1 MTILLAGGS
10 GLIGTELTR
19 SLIADGHV
27 VRRLVRRPTR
37 RADEIEW
44 HPERHDVPP
53 SALAGVGAVVC
64 LSGVGVGDHR
74 WTRSYKRAIRSSRL
88 DPVTTLART
97 IADADREHRPSLVCA
112 SAIGYYGDTGDRVV
126 DESAPSGTGFL
137 AELCSDWEAAAE
149 PARQAGA
156 RVVHLR
162 TGVVL
167 SPHGGLL
174 ARLRPIVRMGV
185 GGRLGTGRQF
195 VAWISLADTV
205 AAIAYLIDSDLDG
218 PVNLTAPNP
227 VRNSELVADL
237 ARLLKRPAVIPV
249 PKFALRLVVGGL
261 AGEALGGQ
269 RALPARLSAGQ
280 FEFRYP
286 TLHEA
291 LRAAL
296 GEEPA

>member
-1 MTILLAGGS
+1 VTILLAGGS
-10 GLIGTELTR
+10 GLIGTELAR

-44 HPERHDVPP
+44 RPERHDVPG
-53 SALAGVGAVVC
+53 SALAGVSAVVC

-74 WTRSYKRAIRSSRL
+74 WTQSYKRAIRSSRL
-88 DPVTTLART
+88 DPVATLARA
-97 IADADREHRPSLVCA
+97 IAAAEHRPSLICA

-126 DESAPSGTGFL
+126 DESAPGGVGFL
-137 AELCSDWEAAAE
+137 AELCDDWEAAAE
-149 PARQAGA
+149 PARQAGT

-167 SPHGGLL
+167 SPHGGLI
-174 ARLRPIVRMGV
+174 ARLRPFVRMGV

-205 AAIAYLIDSDLDG
+205 AAIAFLIDSNLDG

-227 VRNSELVADL
+227 VRNSELVAGL
-237 ARLLKRPAVIPV
+237 ARLLNRPAVIPV
-249 PKFALRLVVGGL
+249 PKFALRLVVGEL

-269 RALPARLSAGQ
+269 RAIPARLSAAG
-280 FEFRYP
+280 FEFRHP
-286 TLHEA
+286 TLDEA
-291 LRAAL
+291 LRATLPVA
-296 GEEPA
+296 

>member
-10 GLIGTELTR
+10 GLLGTELAR

-27 VRRLVRRPTR
+27 VRRLVRRPAR

-44 HPERHDVPP
+44 HPERHDVPA
-53 SALAGVGAVVC
+53 SALAGVSAVVC
-64 LSGVGVGDHR
+64 LSGVGLGDHR
-74 WTRSYKRAIRSSRL
+74 WTQSYKRAIRSSRL
-88 DPVTTLART
+88 DPVSTLAGA
-97 IADADREHRPSLVCA
+97 IASGDHRPSLICA
-112 SAIGYYGDTGDRVV
+112 SAIGYYGDTGERVV
-126 DESAPSGTGFL
+126 DESAPSGAGFV

-174 ARLRPIVRMGV
+174 GRLRPIMRMGV

-205 AAIAYLIDSDLDG
+205 AAIAVLMDSDLDG

-227 VRNSELVADL
+227 VRNSELVDGI
-237 ARLLKRPAVIPV
+237 ARLVKRPAVIPV

>member
-10 GLIGTELTR
+10 GLIGTELAR

-44 HPERHDVPP
+44 RPERHDVPG
-53 SALAGVGAVVC
+53 SALAGVSAVVC

-74 WTRSYKRAIRSSRL
+74 WTQSYKRAIRSSRL
-88 DPVTTLART
+88 DPVTTLARA
-97 IADADREHRPSLVCA
+97 IAAAEHRPSLICA

-126 DESAPSGTGFL
+126 DESAPGGVGFL
-137 AELCSDWEAAAE
+137 AELCDDWEAAAE

-167 SPHGGLL
+167 SPHGGLI
-174 ARLRPIVRMGV
+174 ARLRPFVRMGV

-205 AAIAYLIDSDLDG
+205 AAIAFLIDSNLDG

-227 VRNSELVADL
+227 VRNSELVAGL
-237 ARLLKRPAVIPV
+237 ARLLNRPAVIPV
-249 PKFALRLVVGGL
+249 PKFALRLVVGEL

-269 RALPARLSAGQ
+269 RAIPARLSAAG
-280 FEFRYP
+280 FEFRHP
-286 TLHEA
+286 TLDEA
-291 LRAAL
+291 LRATLPVA
-296 GEEPA
+296 

>member
-10 GLIGTELTR
+10 GLIGTELAR

-44 HPERHDVPP
+44 RPERHDVPG
-53 SALAGVGAVVC
+53 SALAGVSAVVC

-74 WTRSYKRAIRSSRL
+74 WTQSYKRAIRSSRL
-88 DPVTTLART
+88 DPVTTLARA
-97 IADADREHRPSLVCA
+97 IAAAEHRPSLICA

-126 DESAPSGTGFL
+126 DESAPGGVGFL
-137 AELCSDWEAAAE
+137 AELCDDWEAAAE

-167 SPHGGLL
+167 SPHGGLI
-174 ARLRPIVRMGV
+174 ARLRPFVRMGV

-205 AAIAYLIDSDLDG
+205 AAIAFLIHSDLDG
-218 PVNLTAPNP
+218 PINLTAPNP
-227 VRNSELVADL
+227 VRNSELVASL
-237 ARLLKRPAVIPV
+237 ARLLNRPAMIPV
-249 PKFALRLVVGGL
+249 PKFALRLVVGEL

-269 RALPARLSAGQ
+269 RAIPARLSAAG
-280 FEFRYP
+280 FEFRHP
-286 TLHEA
+286 TLDEA
-291 LRAAL
+291 LRATLPVA
-296 GEEPA
+296 

>member
-10 GLIGTELTR
+10 GLIGTELAR
-19 SLIADGHV
+19 SLIADGNV
-27 VRRLVRRPTR
+27 VRRLVRRSPR

-44 HPERHDVPP
+44 HPERHDLPA
-53 SALAGVGAVVC
+53 SALAGAGAVVC

-88 DPVTTLART
+88 YPVSTLAQ
-97 IADADREHRPSLVCA
+97 AVASGDHRPSLICA
-112 SAIGYYGDTGDRVV
+112 SAIGYYGDTGERVV
-126 DESAPSGTGFL
+126 DESAPRGTGFV
-137 AELCSDWEAAAE
+137 AELCEDWEAAAE
-149 PARQAGA
+149 PARAAGA

-167 SPHGGLL
+167 SPRGGLL
-174 ARLRPIVRMGV
+174 GRLRPIVRMGA

-205 AAIAYLIDSDLDG
+205 AAIAFLINSGLDG

-227 VRNSELVADL
+227 VRNSELVAGI
-237 ARLLKRPAVIPV
+237 ARLLKRPAVIRV
-249 PKFALRLVVGGL
+249 PGFALRLAVGEL

-269 RALPARLSAGQ
+269 RALPARLSAAG

-286 TLHEA
+286 TLDEA
-291 LRAAL
+291 LRATL
-296 GEEPA
+296 PVG

>member
-10 GLIGTELTR
+10 GLIGTELAR

-44 HPERHDVPP
+44 GPERHDIPG
-53 SALAGVGAVVC
+53 SALAGVSAVVC

-74 WTRSYKRAIRSSRL
+74 WTQSYKRAIRSSRL
-88 DPVTTLART
+88 DPVATLARA
-97 IADADREHRPSLVCA
+97 IAAAEHRPSLICA

-126 DESAPSGTGFL
+126 DESAPGGVGFL
-137 AELCSDWEAAAE
+137 AELCDDWEAAAE

-167 SPHGGLL
+167 SPHGGLI
-174 ARLRPIVRMGV
+174 ARLRPFVRMGV

-205 AAIAYLIDSDLDG
+205 AAIAFLIHSDLDG
-218 PVNLTAPNP
+218 PINLTAPNP
-227 VRNSELVADL
+227 VRNSELVASL
-237 ARLLKRPAVIPV
+237 ARLLNRPAMIPV
-249 PKFALRLVVGGL
+249 PKFALRLVVGEL

-269 RALPARLSAGQ
+269 RAIPARLSAAG
-280 FEFRYP
+280 FEFRHP
-286 TLHEA
+286 TLDEA
-291 LRAAL
+291 LRATLPVA
-296 GEEPA
+296 

>member
-1 MTILLAGGS
+1 VTILLAGGS
-10 GLIGTELTR
+10 GLIGTELAR

-44 HPERHDVPP
+44 RPERHDVPG
-53 SALAGVGAVVC
+53 SALAGVSAVVC

-74 WTRSYKRAIRSSRL
+74 WTQSYKRAIRSSRL
-88 DPVTTLART
+88 DPVATLARA
-97 IADADREHRPSLVCA
+97 IAAAEHRPSLICA

-126 DESAPSGTGFL
+126 DESAPGGVGFL
-137 AELCSDWEAAAE
+137 AELCDDWEAAAE

-167 SPHGGLL
+167 SPHGGLI
-174 ARLRPIVRMGV
+174 ARLRPFVRMGV

-205 AAIAYLIDSDLDG
+205 AAIAFLIDSNLDG

-227 VRNSELVADL
+227 VRNSELVAGL
-237 ARLLKRPAVIPV
+237 ARLLNRPAVIPV
-249 PKFALRLVVGGL
+249 PKFALRLVVGEL

-269 RALPARLSAGQ
+269 RAIPARLSAAG
-280 FEFRYP
+280 FEFRHP
-286 TLHEA
+286 TLDEA
-291 LRAAL
+291 LRATLPVA
-296 GEEPA
+296 

>member
-1 MTILLAGGS
+1 VTILLAGGS
-10 GLIGTELTR
+10 GLIGTELAR
-19 SLIADGHV
+19 SLIADGNV

-44 HPERHDVPP
+44 RPERHDVPG
-53 SALAGVGAVVC
+53 SALAGVSAVVC

-74 WTRSYKRAIRSSRL
+74 WTQSYKRAIRSSRL
-88 DPVTTLART
+88 DPVATLARA
-97 IADADREHRPSLVCA
+97 IAAAEHRPSLICA

-126 DESAPSGTGFL
+126 DESAPGGVGFL
-137 AELCSDWEAAAE
+137 AELCDDWEAAAE
-149 PARQAGA
+149 PARQAGT

-167 SPHGGLL
+167 SPHGGLI
-174 ARLRPIVRMGV
+174 ARLRPFVRMGV

-205 AAIAYLIDSDLDG
+205 AAIAFLIDSNLDG

-227 VRNSELVADL
+227 VRNSELVAGL
-237 ARLLKRPAVIPV
+237 ARLLNRPAVIPV
-249 PKFALRLVVGGL
+249 PKFALRLVVGEL

-269 RALPARLSAGQ
+269 RAIPARLSAAG
-280 FEFRYP
+280 FEFRHP
-286 TLHEA
+286 TLDEA
-291 LRAAL
+291 LRATLPVA
-296 GEEPA
+296 